1 MKSPLKAKIQKSD
14 AKAKARGVCYVDAAN
29 GDRKILLQMIS
40 NVIHIEGCR
49 YKLCQGRC
57 FTAHDGMIDEKVDCF
72 ATSDE
77 PAPNMSSFSSVTNTP

>member
-40 NVIHIEGCR
+40 NVIYIESMQVQT
-49 YKLCQGRC
+49 LQGKMFYCSRW
-57 FTAHDGMIDEKVDCF
+57 
-72 ATSDE
+72 
-77 PAPNMSSFSSVTNTP
+77 NN